1 MTYGT
6 VARTALD
13 VAPSTPPAAAAV
25 PMTSSR
31 AADPLRA
38 ARRERLQAGL
48 MLLALLSLTVAFWVA
63 VIGLAVRA

>member
-1 MTYGT
+1 MT
-6 VARTALD
+6 AAKPASD
-13 VAPSTPPAAAAV
+13 VGSSTPSPAAA
-25 PMTSSR
+25 SSLTPSR
-31 AADPLRA
+31 SLPQTPA